1 MKHIIILGDGM
12 ADWKVPALGN
22 KTLLQYA
29 HTPNMDWI
37 ARMGR
42 NGLLQTVPEGFHPG
56 SEVANSSIWAT
67 TNTRCMKGVAHLK
80 RPVSESNWP
89 MTIWRC
95 VVI

>member
-42 NGLLQTVPEGFHPG
+42 NGLLQTVPILPF
-56 SEVANSSIWAT
+56 WAT

>member
-12 ADWKVPALGN
+12 ADWKVPALGD

-42 NGLLQTVPEGFHPG
+42 NGLLQTVPDFIP
-56 SEVANSSIWAT
+56 VAKWPILPFWVTIS
-67 TNTRCMKGVAHLK
+67 TRCMKDAGRSK

>member
-1 MKHIIILGDGM
+1 M

-56 SEVANSSIWAT
+56 SEVANSSILGYDQHKVYEG
-67 TNTRCMKGVAHLK
+67 RGPLEG
-80 RPVSESNWP
+80 PVSESNWP